1 MKNQKENY
9 SEPSLV
15 KDSRRQQ
22 MRDSPSA
29 REKLI
34 IVILG
39 IICFVLMYTIV
50 RVITFIPRNQI
61 SEQNNSS
68 PVTKLQKEFHCGCC
82 PKEWF
87 TYSNNCYSISLEKE
101 TLDGSLMSC
110 TTKNSTLLYIDNEE
124 EMKFLMSL
132 SIISWIPVFREGR
145 GQPWM
150 WLNRSIF
157 KLKITDYLRD
167 EHKCA
172 VLSSGGIK
180 AEDCQTP
187 NAYNCKH
194 KLEN

>member
-1 MKNQKENY
+1 
-9 SEPSLV
+9 
-15 KDSRRQQ
+15 
-22 MRDSPSA
+22 
-29 REKLI
+29 
-34 IVILG
+34 
-39 IICFVLMYTIV
+39 MYTIV

-132 SIISWIPVFREGR
+132 SITSWIPVFREGR

-157 KLKITDYLRD
+157 KLKITYYLRD

-172 VLSSGGIK
+172 VLSSWGIK